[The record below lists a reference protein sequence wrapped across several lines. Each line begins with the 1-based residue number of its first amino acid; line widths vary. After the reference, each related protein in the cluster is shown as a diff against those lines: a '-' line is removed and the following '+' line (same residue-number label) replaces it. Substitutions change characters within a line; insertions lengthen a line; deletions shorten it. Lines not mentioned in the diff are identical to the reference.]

1 MQNPNGSDPPGT
13 VYGADKQFTTKIPYH
28 GADKYFETLS
38 AIPVHRETIHIHH
51 PALLKVTRATPQGE
65 EIIFD
70 DLSSLEQGYIE
81 ADVVFPLDCPATIA
95 VTIITGKRYTYTLQ

>member
-51 PALLKVTRATPQGE
+51 PALLKVTRATRQGE